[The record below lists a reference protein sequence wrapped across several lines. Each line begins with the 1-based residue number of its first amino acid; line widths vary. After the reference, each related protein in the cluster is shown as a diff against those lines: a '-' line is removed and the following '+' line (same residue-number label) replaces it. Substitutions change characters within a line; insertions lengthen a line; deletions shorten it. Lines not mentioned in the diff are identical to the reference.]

1 MKRKK
6 AGIGLLAGVLFMG
19 LTAQAQEKS
28 NPFFQEWDT
37 PYGVAPFDQIE
48 DEHYMPA
55 FREGMK
61 QHLAEI
67 EAIASN
73 PEQPTFDNTIAAME
87 RAGKLLNRVA
97 GVFFNIVSANTNDA
111 RQAIAREISP
121 LLSQHND
128 AILLNPRLFQRV
140 KTLYEQRETLGLTGE
155 QKRLLENGYKQFVRG
170 GANLSEADKDK
181 LRKINER
188 LSSLQVAF
196 SENVLKEDNNFKL
209 LLDEKDLTGLPE
221 SVKKAAAEAAKARGY
236 EGKWLFTLHKP
247 SLIPFI
253 QYSDR
258 RDLREKLY
266 TGYIMRGD
274 NNDAFDNK
282 KIFAEIANL
291 RIRKAHLLGY
301 KTHADYVLE
310 ERMAKT
316 PEKVYELLDK
326 VWPAALNKAKEERA
340 MMQSMID
347 AEGGGFKLAS
357 WDWWYYAEKI
367 RQQKYNLDE
376 DEVRPYLQIDNV
388 IKGAFI
394 LAQKLYGLTFEEK
407 QDIPKYHPEVKT
419 YVVRDEKGDIIGI
432 YLSDWFYRSSKR
444 GGAWMNNYREQ
455 SNMDGKRVLPI
466 IVNVGNFTKPTAS
479 TPSLLSLDEANTLF
493 HEFGHALH
501 GLLSKCTYP
510 SISGTNVPRDFVEFP
525 SQVMENWVLEPEML
539 KLYAFHY
546 QTGEVMPQS
555 LIDKI
560 KKAGQFNQGFATVE
574 YMAASYLDMA
584 WHTLTE
590 EQERDVNAFE
600 KSVLDKI
607 GLIPEIISRYRTTY
621 FRHIVGGYS
630 AGYYSYLWSE
640 VLDADAFEAFK
651 ENGIFD
657 RATAQSFRDNILSR
671 GGTEDAMQ
679 MYINFRGREPEIT
692 PLLKRRGL
700 LPEN

>member
-1 MKRKK
+1 
-6 AGIGLLAGVLFMG
+6 MG

-128 AILLNPRLFQRV
+128 TIFLNPRLFQRI
-140 KTLYEQRETLGLTGE
+140 KTLYEQRNTPGLTGE
-155 QKRLLENGYKQFVRG
+155 QKRLLEDRYKQFVRG

-181 LRKINER
+181 LRTINER

-274 NNDAFDNK
+274 NNNAFDNK
-282 KIFAEIANL
+282 KIFNEIANL

-466 IVNVGNFTKPTAS
+466 IVNVGNFTKPTAD

>member
-1 MKRKK
+1 M
-6 AGIGLLAGVLFMG
+6 AATI
-19 LTAQAQEKS
+19 QAQEKN
-28 NPFFQEWDT
+28 NPFYQEWDT
-37 PYGVAPFDQIE
+37 PFGVAPFDQIR

-55 FREGMK
+55 FKEGMK
-61 QHLAEI
+61 QHLEEI
-67 EAIASN
+67 EKIANN
-73 PEQPTFDNTIAAME
+73 PEPATFANTIEAME
-87 RAGKLLNRVA
+87 KSGALLTRVA
-97 GVFFNIVSANTNDA
+97 NVFFNIVSANTNDA

-128 AILLNPRLFQRV
+128 AINLNPALFKRI
-140 KTLYEQRETLGLTGE
+140 KSLYQQRESLGLTSE
-155 QKRLLENGYKQFVRG
+155 QKRLLENYYKNFVRG

-188 LSSLQVAF
+188 LSTLQVKF
-196 SENVLKEDNNFKL
+196 SENVLKEDNNFEL
-209 LLDEKDLTGLPE
+209 VLEEKDLTGLPE
-221 SVKKAAAEAAKARGY
+221 SVKKAAAEAAKAKGY

-266 TGYIMRGD
+266 KGYIMRGD
-274 NNDAFDNK
+274 NNNEYDNK
-282 KIFAEIANL
+282 AIFNEIANL
-291 RIRKAHLLGY
+291 RVRKAHLLGY

-310 ERMAKT
+310 DRMAKT
-316 PEKVYELLDK
+316 PAKVYELLDK
-326 VWPAALNKAKEERA
+326 VWPAALNKAKQERA
-340 MMQSMID
+340 LMQEMIE
-347 AEGGGFKLAS
+347 AEGDTFKLAS

-367 RQQKYNLDE
+367 RQRKYNLDE
-376 DEVRPYLQIDNV
+376 DEIRPYLQIDNV

-394 LAQKLYGLTFEEK
+394 LAQKLYGLTFEE
-407 QDIPKYHPEVKT
+407 QHDIPKYHPEVKT
-419 YVVRDEKGDIIGI
+419 YVVRDERGEIIGI
-432 YLSDWFYRSSKR
+432 YLSDWFYRASKR
-444 GGAWMNNYREQ
+444 GGAWMNNYRDQ

-466 IVNVGNFTKPTAS
+466 IVNVGNFTKPTAD

-560 KKAGQFNQGFATVE
+560 KKAGKFNQGFATVE

-590 EQERDVNAFE
+590 EKERDVNAFE

-640 VLDADAFEAFK
+640 VLDADTFEAFK
-651 ENGIFD
+651 EKGIFD
-657 RATAQSFRDNILSR
+657 RETARAFRDEILSR

-679 MYINFRGREPEIT
+679 MYINFRGREPEIA
-692 PLLKRRGL
+692 PLLQRRGL
-700 LPEN
+700 LED

>member
-1 MKRKK
+1 M
-6 AGIGLLAGVLFMG
+6 AATI
-19 LTAQAQEKS
+19 QAQEKN
-28 NPFFQEWDT
+28 NPFYQEWDT
-37 PYGVAPFDQIE
+37 PFGVAPFDQIR

-55 FREGMK
+55 FKEGMK
-61 QHLAEI
+61 QHLEEI
-67 EAIASN
+67 EKIANN
-73 PEQPTFDNTIAAME
+73 PEPATFANTIEAME
-87 RAGKLLNRVA
+87 KSGALLTRVA
-97 GVFFNIVSANTNDA
+97 NVFFNIVSANTNDA

-128 AILLNPRLFQRV
+128 AINLNPALFKRI
-140 KTLYEQRETLGLTGE
+140 KSLYQQRESLGLTSE
-155 QKRLLENGYKQFVRG
+155 QKRLLENYYKNFVRG

-188 LSSLQVAF
+188 LSTLQVKF
-196 SENVLKEDNNFKL
+196 SENVLKEDNNFEL
-209 LLDEKDLTGLPE
+209 VLEEKDLTGLPE
-221 SVKKAAAEAAKARGY
+221 SVKKAAAEAAKAKGY
-236 EGKWLFTLHKP
+236 EDKWLFTLHKP

-266 TGYIMRGD
+266 KGYIMRGD
-274 NNDAFDNK
+274 NNNEYDNK
-282 KIFAEIANL
+282 AIFNEIANL
-291 RIRKAHLLGY
+291 RVRKAHLLGY

-310 ERMAKT
+310 DRMAKT
-316 PEKVYELLDK
+316 PAKVYELLDK
-326 VWPAALNKAKEERA
+326 VWPAALNKAKQERA
-340 MMQSMID
+340 LMQEMIE
-347 AEGGGFKLAS
+347 AEGDTFKLAS

-376 DEVRPYLQIDNV
+376 DEIRPYLQIDNV

-394 LAQKLYGLTFEEK
+394 LAQKLYGLTFEE
-407 QDIPKYHPEVKT
+407 QHDIPKYHPEVKT
-419 YVVRDEKGDIIGI
+419 YVVRDERGEIIGI
-432 YLSDWFYRSSKR
+432 YLSDWFYRASKR
-444 GGAWMNNYREQ
+444 GGAWMNNYRDQ

-466 IVNVGNFTKPTAS
+466 IVNVGNFTKPTAD

-560 KKAGQFNQGFATVE
+560 KKAGKFNQGFATVE

-590 EQERDVNAFE
+590 EKERDVNAFE

-640 VLDADAFEAFK
+640 VLDADTFEAFK
-651 ENGIFD
+651 EKGIFD
-657 RATAQSFRDNILSR
+657 RGTARAFRDEILSR

-679 MYINFRGREPEIT
+679 MYINFRGREPEIA
-692 PLLKRRGL
+692 PLLQRRGL
-700 LPEN
+700 LED

>member
-1 MKRKK
+1 MKRKS

-128 AILLNPRLFQRV
+128 TIFLNPRLFQRI
-140 KTLYEQRETLGLTGE
+140 KTLYEQRNTPGLTGE
-155 QKRLLENGYKQFVRG
+155 QKRLLEDRYKQFVRG

-181 LRKINER
+181 LRTINER

-274 NNDAFDNK
+274 NNNAFDNK
-282 KIFAEIANL
+282 KIFNEIANL

-466 IVNVGNFTKPTAS
+466 IVNVGNFTKPTAD

>member
-1 MKRKK
+1 MKRKS

-128 AILLNPRLFQRV
+128 TIFLNPRLFQRI
-140 KTLYEQRETLGLTGE
+140 KTLYEQRNTPGLTGE
-155 QKRLLENGYKQFVRG
+155 QKRLLEDRYKQFVRG

-181 LRKINER
+181 LRTINER

-274 NNDAFDNK
+274 NNNAFDNK
-282 KIFAEIANL
+282 KIFNEIANL

-326 VWPAALNKAKEERA
+326 VWPAALNKAKQERA

-466 IVNVGNFTKPTAS
+466 IVNVGNFTKPTAD